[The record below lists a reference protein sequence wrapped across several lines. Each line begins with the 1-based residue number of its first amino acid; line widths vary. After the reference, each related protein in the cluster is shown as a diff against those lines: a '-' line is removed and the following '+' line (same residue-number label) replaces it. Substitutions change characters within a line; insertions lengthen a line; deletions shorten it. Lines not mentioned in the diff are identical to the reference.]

1 MSYPNLILS
10 FRIKVNKFGD
20 VVRGLICSNYN
31 IFVVNIATLGSL
43 KTDVAFVVIDL
54 LRFFNSNLNKRPNSF
69 DPI

>member
-10 FRIKVNKFGD
+10 LRIKVNKFCD

-43 KTDVAFVVIDL
+43 KTDVAFVIIDL
-54 LRFFNSNLNKRPNSF
+54 VRFSIR
-69 DPI
+69 I